1 LLNLLVQL
9 SKYINILLIA
19 FYTFYTFY
27 VLGNNDKKKQNRIYG
42 KMTGIIYAFHFI
54 SYLILYINSMNIK
67 IVFLYVGQLIGITL
81 VFILYQWIYSNISIL
96 VLHNMIF
103 LLTIGMVML
112 TRLAY
117 QKAVKQSIIVGV
129 TLVICLIIPLL
140 IDKLKHLSKFGWFYG
155 GLGVVLLLSV
165 LFLGIEQY
173 GATNWISIFG
183 FTIQPSEFVKLI
195 FVFSIASL
203 LSKRKDFRYVAVVTI
218 LAAIHVLILV
228 AGKDL
233 GGALIFFVTYLV
245 MLYIAT
251 CNPFYF
257 LAGLSGGV
265 LASVVAYQLFYH
277 VKVRVMA
284 WSNPWAYIDKE
295 GYQISQSL
303 FAIGTGGWFGMGLS
317 KGLPTS
323 IPVVDS
329 DFIFSAISEEMGAI
343 FALCLILICISCFIM
358 FVTIAMKLDNEFY
371 KLIAIGL
378 SILYIFQVFLSI
390 GGVTKFIP
398 STGVTLPLI
407 SYGGSSILSSLLMFS
422 VIQGLYVFSQD
433 GNDNIE
439 KRKRKRNRKK
449 KTKNSEKEGK
459 SAAAR

>member
-1 LLNLLVQL
+1 MLNLLVQL

-19 FYTFYTFY
+19 FYTFYAFY
-27 VLGNNDKKKQNRIYG
+27 VLGINDKKKQNRIYG
-42 KMTGIIYAFHFI
+42 KMVGIIYAFHFI

-67 IVFLYVGQLIGITL
+67 ILFLYVGQLIGISL
-81 VFILYQWIYSNISIL
+81 VFILYQWVYNNISKL

-103 LLTIGMVML
+103 LLTVGMVML
-112 TRLAY
+112 TRLAF
-117 QKAVKQSIIVGV
+117 QKAVKQSIIVGF
-129 TLVICLIIPLL
+129 TLMMSLIIPLL
-140 IDKLKHLSKFGWFYG
+140 IDKLKHLSKYGWLYG
-155 GLGVVLLLSV
+155 GVGIVVLLSV
-165 LFLGIEQY
+165 LFLGKEQY
-173 GATNWISIFG
+173 GATNWINIFG
-183 FTIQPSEFVKLI
+183 FSIQPSEFVKII
-195 FVFSIASL
+195 FVFCIASL
-203 LSKRKDFRYVAVVTI
+203 LSKRKDFRYVAVVTT

-233 GGALIFFVTYLV
+233 GGALIFFITYLV

-251 CNPFYF
+251 CNPLYF
-257 LAGLSGGV
+257 MAGLSGGIV
-265 LASVVAYQLFYH
+265 ASVVAYQLFYH

-295 GYQISQSL
+295 GFQISQSL

-358 FVTIAMKLDNEFY
+358 FITIAMKLDNEFY

-422 VIQGLYVFSQD
+422 VIQGLHVYSQD

-439 KRKRKRNRKK
+439 KRKRKSSTKK
-449 KTKNSEKEGK
+449 KTKNREKDRK
-459 SAAAR
+459 SAATR

>member
-1 LLNLLVQL
+1 MLNLLVQL

-19 FYTFYTFY
+19 FYTFYAFY
-27 VLGNNDKKKQNRIYG
+27 VLGINDKKKQNRIYG

-67 IVFLYVGQLIGITL
+67 IVFLYVGQFFGITL
-81 VFILYQWIYSNISIL
+81 VFILYQWVYSNISKL

-103 LLTIGMVML
+103 LLTVGMVML
-112 TRLAY
+112 TRLAF
-117 QKAVKQSIIVGV
+117 QKAVKQSIIVGF
-129 TLVICLIIPLL
+129 TLIMCLIIPLL
-140 IDKLKHLSKFGWFYG
+140 IDKLKHLSKYGWLYG
-155 GLGVVLLLSV
+155 GVGIVVLLSV

-183 FTIQPSEFVKLI
+183 FTLQPSEFVKII
-195 FVFSIASL
+195 FVFCIASL

-233 GGALIFFVTYLV
+233 GGALIYFVTYLV

-257 LAGLSGGV
+257 MAGLSGGV
-265 LASVVAYQLFYH
+265 LASIVAYQLFYH

-358 FVTIAMKLDNEFY
+358 FITIAMKLENEFY

-422 VIQGLYVFSQD
+422 VIQGLHVFSQD

-439 KRKRKRNRKK
+439 KRKRKRNTKT
-449 KTKNSEKEGK
+449 KTKNREKERK
-459 SAAAR
+459 SAATR